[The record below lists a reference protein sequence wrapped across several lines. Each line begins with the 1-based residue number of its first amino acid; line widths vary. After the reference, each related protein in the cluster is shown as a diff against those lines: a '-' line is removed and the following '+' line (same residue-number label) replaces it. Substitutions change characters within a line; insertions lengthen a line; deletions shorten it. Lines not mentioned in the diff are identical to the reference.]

1 MRQVYRHGRTD
12 GAETQERDR
21 HGRQISRSSEGP
33 ARPRQTER
41 RERRLAMLV
50 RALWSR
56 VVLAGLGALLVLF
69 IVGPLLRLLWESSP
83 RSLAEALHDTEL
95 RDSILLTV
103 FTASAATLLAA
114 LLGIPLAY
122 LLARRRFP
130 GRRIIQGLI
139 DLPVVIPHPVAGI
152 ALLLFLGRRS
162 TVGGALAQLG
172 LEFVSHVPGIIAA
185 MLFVSAPI
193 LVSGAREAF
202 RSVDPQLERVARTL
216 GDSGWDAFR
225 RVTLPL
231 AGRGILAGSILA
243 WARSVSE
250 FGSIVIL
257 TYNPKV
263 ASIYIFDRFT
273 AFGLK
278 AAVPAAVI
286 LLLVALTVFAVV
298 RVLQPEDRG

>member
-1 MRQVYRHGRTD
+1 MD
-12 GAETQERDR
+12 
-21 HGRQISRSSEGP
+21 
-33 ARPRQTER
+33 
-41 RERRLAMLV
+41 V
-50 RALWSR
+50 RWSR
-56 VVLAGLGALLVLF
+56 VILAGLGACLVLF
-69 IVGPLLRLLWESSP
+69 VVGPLLRLLLESSP
-83 RSLAEALHDTEL
+83 RHLAEAIQDPEL
-95 RDSILLTV
+95 RASIALTV
-103 FTASAATLLAA
+103 ATATAATLLGA

-122 LLARRRFP
+122 LLARRSFP
-130 GRRIIQGLI
+130 GRRIVQGII

-162 TVGGALAQLG
+162 TVGGLLSHIG
-172 LEFVSHVPGIIAA
+172 LEFVSHVPGIVAA
-185 MLFVSAPI
+185 MLFVSVPI

-202 RSVDPQLERVARTL
+202 RGVDPQLERVARTL
-216 GDSGWDAFR
+216 GDTAWGAFR

-263 ASIYIFDRFT
+263 ASILIFDRFT
-273 AFGLK
+273 AFGLP

-286 LLLVALTVFAVV
+286 LLVVALAVFLLV
-298 RVLQPEDRG
+298 RVLQPEEPA

>member
-1 MRQVYRHGRTD
+1 MVV
-12 GAETQERDR
+12 
-21 HGRQISRSSEGP
+21 
-33 ARPRQTER
+33 RP
-41 RERRLAMLV
+41 
-50 RALWSR
+50 LWPR
-56 VVLAGLGALLVLF
+56 VALAGAGALLVLF
-69 IVGPLLRLLWESSP
+69 VIGPLLRLLFLASP
-83 RSLAEALHDTEL
+83 TRLVEALHDPEL
-95 RDSILLTV
+95 RDSIVLTV
-103 FTASAATLLAA
+103 LTATGATIIGA

-122 LLARRRFP
+122 LLARRSFP
-130 GRRIIQGLI
+130 GRRLVQGLI

-162 TVGGALAQLG
+162 AVGGALAEVG

-185 MLFVSAPI
+185 MLFVSAPL

-216 GDSGWDAFR
+216 GDTGWQAFR

-273 AFGLK
+273 AYGLE
-278 AAVPAAVI
+278 AAVPAAVL
-286 LLLVALTVFAVV
+286 LLLVALTVFVFIRVV
-298 RVLQPEDRG
+298 QPEERA

>member
-1 MRQVYRHGRTD
+1 MVV
-12 GAETQERDR
+12 
-21 HGRQISRSSEGP
+21 
-33 ARPRQTER
+33 RPS
-41 RERRLAMLV
+41 
-50 RALWSR
+50 WPR
-56 VVLAGLGALLVLF
+56 VALAGAGALLILF
-69 IVGPLLRLLWESSP
+69 VIGPLLRLLLLASP
-83 RSLAEALHDTEL
+83 QTLGDALRDTEL
-95 RDSILLTV
+95 RDSIVLTV
-103 FTASAATLLAA
+103 LTASLATLIGA

-122 LLARRRFP
+122 LLARGAFP
-130 GRRIIQGLI
+130 GRRVVQGLI

-162 TVGGALAQLG
+162 QVGGALAQLG
-172 LEFVSHVPGIIAA
+172 LEFVSHVPGIVAA

-216 GDSGWDAFR
+216 GDNAWTAFR

-273 AFGLK
+273 AFGLA

-286 LLLVALTVFAVV
+286 LLLVALTVFLLV
-298 RVLQPEDRG
+298 RVLQPEERV

>member
-1 MRQVYRHGRTD
+1 MVT
-12 GAETQERDR
+12 
-21 HGRQISRSSEGP
+21 
-33 ARPRQTER
+33 
-41 RERRLAMLV
+41 
-50 RALWSR
+50 RALPSR
-56 VVLAGLGALLVLF
+56 LVLAGLGACLVLF
-69 IVGPLLRLLWESSP
+69 VIGPLLRLLWESSP
-83 RSLAEALHDTEL
+83 RSVADALHDPEL
-95 RDSILLTV
+95 RASIGLTV
-103 FTASAATLLAA
+103 VTATTATLLGA
-114 LLGIPLAY
+114 LFGIPLAY

-130 GRRIIQGLI
+130 GRRIVQGLI
-139 DLPVVIPHPVAGI
+139 DLPVVVPHPVAGI

-162 TVGGALAQLG
+162 PVGSTLAHVG

-185 MLFVSAPI
+185 MLFVSVPI

-202 RSVDPQLERVARTL
+202 QGVDPQLERVARTL
-216 GDSGWDAFR
+216 GDTGWMAFR
-225 RVTLPL
+225 RITLPL

-273 AFGLK
+273 AFGLQ

-286 LLLVALTVFAVV
+286 LLLVAVAVFVVV
-298 RVLQPEDRG
+298 RVLQPDERR

>member
-1 MRQVYRHGRTD
+1 MPV
-12 GAETQERDR
+12 
-21 HGRQISRSSEGP
+21 RS
-33 ARPRQTER
+33 
-41 RERRLAMLV
+41 
-50 RALWSR
+50 LWSR
-56 VVLAGLGALLVLF
+56 LVLAGLGACLVLF
-69 IVGPLLRLLWESSP
+69 IVGPLLRLLLLASP
-83 RSLAEALHDTEL
+83 QSLVEALRDPEL
-95 RDSILLTV
+95 RDSIVLTIL
-103 FTASAATLLAA
+103 TATVATLIAA
-114 LLGIPLAY
+114 LLGVPLAY
-122 LLARRRFP
+122 LLARRTFP
-130 GRRIIQGLI
+130 GRRMVQGLI
-139 DLPVVIPHPVAGI
+139 DLPVVVPHPVAGI

-162 TVGGALAQLG
+162 ELGGALANLG
-172 LEFVSHVPGIIAA
+172 LEFVSHVPGIVVA

-216 GDSGWDAFR
+216 GDTGWGAFR

-263 ASIYIFDRFT
+263 ASIYIYDRFT
-273 AFGLK
+273 AFGLH

-286 LLLVALTVFAVV
+286 LLLVALLVFVVV
-298 RVLQPEDRG
+298 RVLQPKERQ